1 MSKTRIKLAGDT
13 NVGLVRKNNEDNLV
27 FCRDLAVSEWNIPQV
42 DEAID
47 LGQYGALLVVADGMG
62 GANAGEVAS
71 AIAIDTIK
79 AEFKPENIIPII
91 ESDEKILD
99 FMVDAAKVA
108 DLNILKKSKE
118 DSSTQGMGTTIVMAW
133 ILEQK
138 AYVCWCGDSRC
149 YVFNPNLGLTRLSK
163 DHSYVQELVD
173 KGELKAENA
182 HDHPYSNIITRCLGD
197 FENRAVP
204 DARIHS
210 LHNGDIL
217 MLCSDGLC
225 GLCYDDDI
233 LNVMSE
239 HRDNIDECKDE
250 LIAAAIAA
258 GGHDNVTVVVSAVEI
273 ELSEEEKKEADSL
286 TGTLPVKKKSGWCT
300 FIKFLFG
307 ALLIVIAVGCYLY
320 FYHRPIYEN
329 ILSTGNLFVTKIK
342 SLIL

>member
-1 MSKTRIKLAGDT
+1 MSKTKIKLAGST
-13 NVGLVRKNNEDNLV
+13 NVGLVRGNNEDNFV

-42 DEAID
+42 DDAID

-71 AIAIDTIK
+71 AIAVDTVK
-79 AEFKPENIIPII
+79 CAFKSENIIPVID
-91 ESDEKILD
+91 SDEKILD
-99 FMVDAAKVA
+99 FMVDVVKEA
-108 DLNILKKSKE
+108 DLNILNKSKD

-133 ILEQK
+133 VIGQK

-197 FENRAVP
+197 AENRAVP

-210 LHNGDIL
+210 LHSGDIL

-225 GLCYDDDI
+225 GLCYDDEI
-233 LNVMSE
+233 MNVMAE
-239 HRDNIDECKDE
+239 HKDNVDECKDE
-250 LIAAAIAA
+250 LIAAALAA
-258 GGHDNVTVVVSAVEI
+258 GGHDNVTVVVSAVEV
-273 ELSEEEKKEADSL
+273 ELSDEEKKEADSL
-286 TGTLPVKKKSGWCT
+286 TGTLPIKKKGCWHT
-300 FIKFLFG
+300 LFFITVG
-307 ALLIVIAVGCYLY
+307 ALLLIVVVGCYFFFFNRLV
-320 FYHRPIYEN
+320 FEN
-329 ILSTGNLFVTKIK
+329 VISYMDTMWVKLK
-342 SLIL
+342 SFIP